1 MNHHFSF
8 VGRMEGRGVLMVHG
22 SCTFSVACIMVCF
35 ASFRF
40 LEEYKIRWRIYGTN
54 TRIELNSVAWSVVH
68 HRWPI

>member
-1 MNHHFSF
+1 MNHHFSL
-8 VGRMEGRGVLMVHG
+8 VGRMEGRGRGVDG
-22 SCTFSVACIMVCF
+22 TFLYIAAFIMVCF

-40 LEEYKIRWRIYGTN
+40 LEEYKIRWTIHGTN